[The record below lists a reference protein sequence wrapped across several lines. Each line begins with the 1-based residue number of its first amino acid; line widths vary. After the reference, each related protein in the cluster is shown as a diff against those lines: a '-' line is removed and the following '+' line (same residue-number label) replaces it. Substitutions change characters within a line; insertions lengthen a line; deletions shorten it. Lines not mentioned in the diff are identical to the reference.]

1 MSIEMERIGLI
12 AGGGT
17 FPLLVAES
25 ATSRGI
31 RVVAVAH
38 KGETLA
44 ELAGKVN
51 EITWIGLGQFG
62 RLIKAFKSTG
72 VERVLMAGT
81 ITKTKIFANIR
92 PDLKG
97 LAVMGKLAIFHD
109 DDILRA
115 IARELERE
123 GITVVSSTTYLP
135 ELLAPS
141 GCLTKRRPNKEE
153 RDDIEFGW
161 MVAKELGRMD
171 IGHCVVVRNKIV
183 LAVEAIEGS
192 DRTIQRGGELANQRA
207 VVVKV
212 SKPNQDLRF
221 DLPAV
226 GVHTVKVMASVRAA
240 VLAIEAGKTII
251 FDKEEMIRLADSNNI
266 SIVSR

>member
-1 MSIEMERIGLI
+1 LKIEKIGLI

-17 FPLLVAES
+17 FPLLVADS
-25 ATSRGI
+25 AASRGI
-31 RVVAVAH
+31 RVIAVAH

-44 ELAGKVN
+44 GLADKVD

-62 RLIKAFKSTG
+62 QLIKAFTSRG

-81 ITKTKIFANIR
+81 ITKTKLFAKVR

-109 DDILRA
+109 DDILRT
-115 IARELERE
+115 IAGELERE

-141 GCLTKRRPNKEE
+141 GCLTKRRPIKEE

-161 MVAKELGRMD
+161 SMAKELGRLD
-171 IGHCVVVRNKIV
+171 IGHCVVVRRRVV

-192 DRTIQRGGELANQRA
+192 DKTIQRGGELAKQRA

-212 SKPNQDLRF
+212 SKPHQDLRF

-226 GVHTVKVMASVRAA
+226 GVHTVEVMASVRAA
-240 VLAIEAGKTII
+240 ALAIEAGKTVI
-251 FDKEEMIRLADSNNI
+251 FDKEKMIQLADSNNI